1 MALTRAA
8 EILLTR
14 TAAGGRA
21 EVLLGLKRRGLG
33 VGKIVGPGGH
43 VEPGESDRQACAR
56 ELREETGLVVA
67 PEDLRAAGTLTFRFL
82 ARPDLDMIVVIF
94 VGEEFSGEPVETDEL
109 VPAWFPADALPFE
122 RMWEDARHW
131 VPRALAGEVLN
142 AEFTIAE
149 DNESVAAAKFEG
161 SSR

>member
-1 MALTRAA
+1 MALVRAA

-14 TAAGGRA
+14 TTTEGTV
-21 EVLLGLKRRGLG
+21 EVLLGVKGRGLG

-56 ELREETGLVVA
+56 ELGEETGLRID
-67 PEDLRAAGTLTFRFL
+67 PEELRTAGTLTFHFL
-82 ARPDLDMIVVIF
+82 ARPDLDMVVAIF
-94 VGEEFSGEPVETDEL
+94 LGEKFSGDLTETEEL
-109 VPAWFPADALPFE
+109 APSWFRADALPFE

-142 AEFTIAE
+142 AVFTIAE
-149 DNESVAAAKFEG
+149 DNESVAAAKF
-161 SSR
+161 